1 MNTEYEKFTQGI
13 YQDLLKKDGLT
24 TEVKHDIKLQGKSSK
39 HQIDVYW
46 EYNFAGINHKVAI
59 ECKNYNKQLS
69 IGIIRNFYGVLKD
82 IGNVNGIIVTKIGY
96 QKGAKEFAEY
106 YGINLIVLREPE
118 PNDWQGRLKTM
129 ITNVEAISFNVKE
142 WFIKLNFEWCKAN
155 FSEETLAQLDIKI
168 SGMNYENW
176 IYNNLGGKIKNFMQL
191 QDELP
196 FDKNKLLNNKHFY
209 EFHDAF
215 IKTEKFGNIKIDGLQ
230 IKYDTIISKS
240 QWIFDAETTT
250 KAILK
255 DVLTGEM
262 KFIKKN

>member
-1 MNTEYEKFTQGI
+1 MNTEYEKFTQEI

-24 TEVKHDIKLQGKSSK
+24 TEVKHDVKLQGKSSK

-82 IGNVNGIIVTKIGY
+82 IGNVNGIIVTKVGY

-155 FSEETLAQLDIKI
+155 FSEETLTQLDIKI

-176 IYNNLGGKIKNFMQL
+176 IYNNLGEKIKNFMQL

-196 FDKNKLLNNKHFY
+196 FDENKLLNNKHFY
-209 EFHDAF
+209 EFQDAF

-240 QWIFDAETTT
+240 QWIFDAERTT

-262 KFIKKN
+262 KFINKN